1 MRKSLAIIAAA
12 AAFTAPFTQADTN
25 PITVGMTYDA
35 ALLQSEDGA
44 KEVLASLEE
53 QATEAC
59 SYDSP
64 ILGTPKVDATCRDE
78 LVKKSIDAIRLASL
92 EEGTQAAYVFASHD

>member
-12 AAFTAPFTQADTN
+12 AAFTAPFAQAGTS

-35 ALLQSEDGA
+35 ALLQTEDGA
-44 KEVLASLEE
+44 KEVLESLEA

-64 ILGTPKVDATCRDE
+64 ILGTPKVDSTCREE
-78 LVKKSIDAIRLASL
+78 LLKKSIEAIRLASL
-92 EEGTQAAYVFASHD
+92 QDGTQAAYVFASRD

>member
-12 AAFTAPFTQADTN
+12 AAFTAPFAQAETN

-44 KEVLASLEE
+44 KEVLASLEA

-92 EEGTQAAYVFASHD
+92 EEGTRAAYVFASRD